1 MAQILV
7 SNLTFGYEGS
17 FDLIFDNVSF
27 SIDTDWKL
35 GLIGRNGK
43 GKSTFLN
50 LLMGKYSYQ
59 GTIQTNT
66 VFDYF
71 PYVLTA
77 EQMRQSAAEF
87 MEDLKAG
94 CESWRVICEL
104 NLMNVDTEILYRP
117 FETLSHGERTK
128 VLLAVLFSGEN
139 DFLLVDEPTN
149 HLDVE
154 SRRCI
159 RDYLKNKKGFILV
172 SHDRKLLDGC
182 IDHVLVL
189 NRQTIEVQSGN
200 FTCWWENKE
209 KKDSFAK
216 AENKKHLKE
225 IEKLNKAAAMT
236 SEWATKSEARK
247 IGFDPLKENDRP
259 KNARTYIGSKTKK
272 MQSKVKQMEKR
283 IQSEIEE
290 KEDLL
295 VDLETVVDLKIMPLK
310 HHKEVLVNVRDFSV
324 TYPGN
329 DSPAFEKMTFQ
340 IKRGQRVCLK
350 GANGCGKS
358 TMIKAIL
365 QKTDMNASQNREI
378 SSDIIQN
385 GTIEVATGI
394 VISYVNQDTSGLK
407 GTIRDYCINNGIDE
421 SLLCAILRQLDFDR
435 VQFTKRM
442 EDYSEGQKKKVLI
455 ATSLLTPAHLYIW
468 DEPFNYIDV
477 FTRMQIEKL
486 LEAYE
491 FTMLFVEH
499 DARFCENIATQIIE
513 M

>member
-7 SNLTFGYEGS
+7 NNLSFGYEGS
-17 FDLIFDNVSF
+17 FDLIFDDVSF

-50 LLMGKYSYQ
+50 LLMGKYKYQ

-71 PYVLTA
+71 PYVITD
-77 EQMRQSAAEF
+77 EQMKQSAAEF
-87 MEDLKAG
+87 IEDLKSG

-104 NLMNVDTEILYRP
+104 NLMGVDTEILYRP

-154 SRRCI
+154 SRAVI
-159 RDYLKNKKGFILV
+159 RKYLAQKKGFILV
-172 SHDRKLLDGC
+172 SHDRELLDGC

-189 NRQTIEVQSGN
+189 NRQTIEVQTGN
-200 FTCWWENKE
+200 FSSWWENKE
-209 KKDSFAK
+209 KKDAYAQ

-225 IEKLNKAAAMT
+225 IEKLGRAAASM
-236 SEWATKSEARK
+236 SDWAAKSEKNK
-247 IGFDPLKENDRP
+247 IGFDPVNVPDRP
-259 KNARTYIGSKTKK
+259 KNARSYISSKTKK
-272 MQSKVKQMEKR
+272 MQAKVKQMEKR
-283 IQSEIEE
+283 INREIEE

-295 VDLETVVDLKIMPLK
+295 VDVESVVDLKIMPMV

-324 TYPGN
+324 AYGMKPVF
-329 DSPAFEKMTFQ
+329 DKITFQ
-340 IKRGQRVCLK
+340 IKKGERVCLK

-365 QKTDMNASQNREI
+365 QTLGENANKSGMLEI
-378 SSDIIQN
+378 
-385 GTIEVATGI
+385 AAGI
-394 VISYVNQDTSGLK
+394 VTSYVNQDTSGLH
-407 GTIRDYCINNGIDE
+407 GTIREYCREQGIDE

-435 VQFTKRM
+435 VQFVKKM
-442 EDYSEGQKKKVLI
+442 EDFSEGQKKKVLL

-477 FTRMQIEKL
+477 FSRMQIEKL
-486 LEAYE
+486 IETYD

-499 DARFCENIATQIIE
+499 DSRFCEKIATKIVD

>member
-7 SNLTFGYEGS
+7 NNLTFGYEGS

-50 LLMGKYSYQ
+50 LLMGKYKYQ
-59 GTIQTNT
+59 GTIQTST

-71 PYVLTA
+71 PYIIND
-77 EQMRQSAAEF
+77 EQMKQSAAEF
-87 MEDLKAG
+87 IEDLKIG
-94 CESWRVICEL
+94 CESWRVMCEL
-104 NLMNVDTEILYRP
+104 NLMGVDTEILYRP

-139 DFLLVDEPTN
+139 DFLLIDEPTN

-154 SRRCI
+154 SRVTI
-159 RDYLKNKKGFILV
+159 REYLAKKKGFILV
-172 SHDRKLLDGC
+172 SHDRELLDGC

-189 NRQTIEVQSGN
+189 NRQSIEVQSGN
-200 FTCWWENKE
+200 FSSWWENKE
-209 KKDSFAK
+209 KKDSFAR

-225 IEKLNKAAAMT
+225 IEKLGKAAAT
-236 SEWATKSEARK
+236 TAEWAAKGGSKK
-247 IGFDPLKENDRP
+247 IGYDSIKEPDRP
-259 KNARTYIGSKTKK
+259 ANARTYISSKTKK
-272 MQSKVKQMEKR
+272 MQSKVKQIEKR
-283 IQSEIEE
+283 INREIEE

-295 VDLETVVDLKIMPLK
+295 VDIEDVVDLKIMPLI

-324 TYPGN
+324 TYKGSETPV
-329 DSPAFEKMTFQ
+329 FENLTFQ
-340 IKRGQRVCLK
+340 IKRGERVCLR

-358 TMIKAIL
+358 TVIKAIL
-365 QKTDMNASQNREI
+365 KTLNEDAVQTGMLEIAS
-378 SSDIIQN
+378 
-385 GTIEVATGI
+385 GL
-394 VISYVNQDTSGLK
+394 VISYVNQDTSGLH
-407 GTIRDYCINNGIDE
+407 GTIREYCKENGIEE
-421 SLLCAILRQLDFDR
+421 SLLCAILHQLDFDR
-435 VQFTKRM
+435 VQFVKKM
-442 EDYSEGQKKKVLI
+442 EDFSEGQKKKVLL
-455 ATSLLTPAHLYIW
+455 ATSLITPAHLYIW

-477 FTRMQIEKL
+477 FSRMQIEKL
-486 LEAYE
+486 IDTND

-499 DARFCENIATQIIE
+499 DSRFCDKIATRTVN

>member
-7 SNLTFGYEGS
+7 NNLTFGYEGS

-27 SIDTDWKL
+27 NIDTDWKL
-35 GLIGRNGK
+35 GLLGRNGK

-50 LLMGKYSYQ
+50 LLMGKYQYQ

-77 EQMRQSAAEF
+77 EQKKQSAAEF
-87 MEDLKAG
+87 VEDLKTD
-94 CESWRVICEL
+94 CELWRVICEL
-104 NLMNVDTEILYRP
+104 NLMEVDSEILYRP

-149 HLDVE
+149 HLDVQ
-154 SRRCI
+154 SRKVI
-159 RDYLKNKKGFILV
+159 RNYLAKKKGFILV
-172 SHDRKLLDGC
+172 SHDRELLDGC

-189 NRQTIEVQSGN
+189 NRQTIEVQTGN
-200 FTCWWENKE
+200 FSSWWENKE
-209 KKDSFAK
+209 KKDAFAQ

-225 IEKLNKAAAMT
+225 IDKLNKAAAT
-236 SEWATKSEARK
+236 TASWAAKSERSK
-247 IGFDPLKENDRP
+247 IGYDPIKETDRP
-259 KNARTYIGSKTKK
+259 VNARTYISSKTKK
-272 MQSKVKQMEKR
+272 MQTKVKQMERR
-283 IQSEIEE
+283 IQNEIEQ

-295 VDLETVVDLKIMPLK
+295 VDLETPVDLKIMPMK
-310 HHKEVLVNVRDFSV
+310 HHKEVLVRARDFSV
-324 TYPGN
+324 TYP
-329 DSPAFEKMTFQ
+329 DSEIPVFEHLSFE
-340 IKRGQRVCLK
+340 IKRGERVCLS

-358 TMIKAIL
+358 TVIKAVL
-365 QKTDMNASQNREI
+365 KNLSENAVQKGTLEI
-378 SSDIIQN
+378 
-385 GTIEVATGI
+385 ATGL
-394 VISYVNQDTSGLK
+394 VISYVNQDTSELQ
-407 GTIRDYCINNGIDE
+407 GTIREYCRKEGIDE

-435 VQFTKRM
+435 VQFVKKM
-442 EDYSEGQKKKVLI
+442 EDFSEGQKKKVLL
-455 ATSLLTPAHLYIW
+455 ATSLLTSAHLYVW

-477 FTRMQIEKL
+477 FSRMQIEKL
-486 LEAYE
+486 LETYE

-499 DARFCENIATQIIE
+499 DARFCEKIATKIVE